1 MDGRA
6 THEKQSFQIFLKK
19 SIFHSFQAPKQRL
32 FLDVRFK
39 KKKKNDF
46 VFTQPNNFIARWHA

>member
-1 MDGRA
+1 MEGRA

-39 KKKKNDF
+39 KKKTILFSLNQI
-46 VFTQPNNFIARWHA
+46 TS